1 MDEERRKRSAGN
13 GRMAKRETSVTLA
26 AGGDFT
32 TLRRSKRVLE
42 VEEKRI
48 RNVRSKFP
56 EGMEHHGLDVTP
68 FVREAMQS
76 GGKLEKGQRDLIG
89 EQMRK
94 NSVSGKKLSD
104 VLPKAFVPQVKQV
117 FEQESVQQSDS
128 RVMGKGGVGY
138 KGFMFTTSFVTP
150 GGDSDDKEIPRPSSP
165 RPKEYGKKEAHQS
178 HTSPFSLVGPESNRL
193 KTVWN
198 SQWANIGVDSRI
210 EKSALQE
217 HNQGSEVVHFR
228 MDSDRRSTVGYVSKT
243 PQGGFKSVSLQ
254 YQRRGLMEEEK

>member
-1 MDEERRKRSAGN
+1 MDEERRKSSTSPQP
-13 GRMAKRETSVTLA
+13 KKKTSVTLA
-26 AGGDFT
+26 AGGNFSE
-32 TLRRSKRVLE
+32 LRRSKRVLE

-68 FVREAMQS
+68 FVREAMQG

-94 NSVSGKKLSD
+94 NSVIGKELSD
-104 VLPKAFVPQVKQV
+104 VLPKSFVPQVKQV
-117 FEQESVQQSDS
+117 FEKPSVLQSDS
-128 RVMGKGGVGY
+128 RVMGKGKGRY
-138 KGFMFTTSFVTP
+138 EGFMFTTSFVTP

>member
-1 MDEERRKRSAGN
+1 MDEERRKRSTSPQP
-13 GRMAKRETSVTLA
+13 KKKTSVTLA
-26 AGGDFT
+26 AGGNFSE
-32 TLRRSKRVLE
+32 LRRSKRVLE

-68 FVREAMQS
+68 YVREAMQS
-76 GGKLEKGQRDLIG
+76 GGKLEKGQRDEIG

-94 NSVSGKKLSD
+94 NSVSSKKLSD
-104 VLPKAFVPQVKQV
+104 VLPKAFVPQVKQA
-117 FEQESVQQSDS
+117 FKQESVQQSDS
-128 RVMGKGGVGY
+128 RVMGKGKGRY
-138 KGFMFTTSFVTP
+138 EGFMFTTSFVTP
-150 GGDSDDKEIPRPSSP
+150 GGDSDEKEIPRPSSP

-217 HNQGSEVVHFR
+217 HGQGSQVVHFR

-254 YQRRGLMEEEK
+254 YQRRGLMEVEKK